1 MASFPERHGSAGGY
15 SQRLYGEQQYG
26 EQRYG
31 EQQYGQQRYDQ
42 QQYGQ
47 QRYDQQQYGQQAGRY
62 DQPVGGHGQ
71 YPSGSYDIPTDVRD
85 CFNRFDQNGSG
96 KMDYRELRNCLIALG
111 VDVSHQ
117 GAADILLRY
126 DRDGNGLLDVEE
138 FSGIV
143 RRLREYFTGQ
153 SYGGGAQN
161 REMRGSVS
169 SEVKAVFEKFDDNRS
184 GKLDYRQLGVALRS
198 MGMSADSN
206 QAAEIIKKFDTDNNG
221 LMELDEF
228 NTLVWKL
235 RETLYPQH
243 VHGLRVALYIL
254 NTPGRVGAS
263 ERRQHFG
270 APAQH
275 GGRDSTASAEFE
287 KQSGS
292 ARSYISEQQIEMA
305 LGSAISQAV
314 HERATDGEPR
324 TAALPAT
331 PSSMG
336 LLQPHVTHPAVAP
349 CAQARPASLSCS
361 QGLATLRR
369 SASARPQ
376 PRRLA
381 GTAHAPPSSRP
392 PCLPP
397 HPTLPPSPSVPC
409 SAVAIL
415 HSPIPTCSSPPHR
428 LLLTPPPPPHP
439 TPSSSPPPSR
449 FAEAA
454 GCRGACRRR

>member
-1 MASFPERHGSAGGY
+1 MASSSDRYGSGGGY
-15 SQRLYGEQQYG
+15 SQQHGG
-26 EQRYG
+26 
-31 EQQYGQQRYDQ
+31 YGQQQHGQQQYDQ
-42 QQYGQ
+42 QQYG
-47 QRYDQQQYGQQAGRY
+47 RPQYSQPAGRY
-62 DQPVGGHGQ
+62 DQPVGGYGQ
-71 YPSGSYDIPTDVRD
+71 HPSGNHERPIDIPIDVRD

-138 FSGIV
+138 FSGIA
-143 RRLREYFTGQ
+143 RRIREYFTGQ
-153 SYGGGAQN
+153 SGGGAPDRQ
-161 REMRGSVS
+161 MRGSVS
-169 SEVKAVFEKFDDNRS
+169 AEVKAVFEKFDDNRS

-275 GGRDSTASAEFE
+275 GGGRDGAASAEFE

-292 ARSYISEQQIEMA
+292 ARAYISEQQIEMA

-331 PSSMG
+331 PPNSG
-336 LLQPHVTHPAVAP
+336 
-349 CAQARPASLSCS
+349 RN
-361 QGLATLRR
+361 
-369 SASARPQ
+369 
-376 PRRLA
+376 
-381 GTAHAPPSSRP
+381 
-392 PCLPP
+392 
-397 HPTLPPSPSVPC
+397 PT
-409 SAVAIL
+409 
-415 HSPIPTCSSPPHR
+415 
-428 LLLTPPPPPHP
+428 
-439 TPSSSPPPSR
+439 
-449 FAEAA
+449 
-454 GCRGACRRR
+454 